1 MERAIDIENER
12 SELNEWVKKS
22 IELFESPLYLDN
34 ILDVYPLQT
43 ARPERLNNRIR
54 RRIISA
60 HQGRRTTEL
69 IEILKNEIKF
79 PYDEPLWYLIKN
91 IQGCFENNPQ
101 QIQRIADSLYAMT
114 AEETVVRLESAPKLN
129 TQMGPMFANWLR
141 QNFNLLD
148 IDEFRKSTQ
157 GIHIL
162 NSSEEIGKSFI
173 NDELH
178 QNLAKRPDLVA
189 KVNSTYVIG
198 EAKWIGSPGGN
209 QNKQVVEV
217 INLCRNQRG
226 KVIRVGI
233 IDGFPWA
240 VYKTN
245 GQIINDKSCVLV
257 QECEYDIVSALLLKE
272 YLKTFL

>member
-1 MERAIDIENER
+1 M
-12 SELNEWVKKS
+12 
-22 IELFESPLYLDN
+22 
-34 ILDVYPLQT
+34 
-43 ARPERLNNRIR
+43 
-54 RRIISA
+54 
-60 HQGRRTTEL
+60 
-69 IEILKNEIKF
+69 
-79 PYDEPLWYLIKN
+79 
-91 IQGCFENNPQ
+91 
-101 QIQRIADSLYAMT
+101 
-114 AEETVVRLESAPKLN
+114 
-129 TQMGPMFANWLR
+129 
-141 QNFNLLD
+141 
-148 IDEFRKSTQ
+148 
-157 GIHIL
+157 
-162 NSSEEIGKSFI
+162 
-173 NDELH
+173 
-178 QNLAKRPDLVA
+178 AKRPDLVA

>member
-1 MERAIDIENER
+1 
-12 SELNEWVKKS
+12 
-22 IELFESPLYLDN
+22 
-34 ILDVYPLQT
+34 
-43 ARPERLNNRIR
+43 
-54 RRIISA
+54 
-60 HQGRRTTEL
+60 
-69 IEILKNEIKF
+69 
-79 PYDEPLWYLIKN
+79 
-91 IQGCFENNPQ
+91 
-101 QIQRIADSLYAMT
+101 
-114 AEETVVRLESAPKLN
+114 
-129 TQMGPMFANWLR
+129 MGPMFANWLR